1 MIVVFLHLGFSVFYK
16 NHILNGHFDLFQ
28 MYYYRYNHFFLV
40 ENVNLTDEHL
50 FVFYSTLLELQKT
63 LESALVLTKKN
74 AGETRQKSDTDE
86 ITRKMVPLRTKM
98 R

>member
-1 MIVVFLHLGFSVFYK
+1 M
-16 NHILNGHFDLFQ
+16 Q
-28 MYYYRYNHFFLV
+28 RFFLV

-50 FVFYSTLLELQKT
+50 FVFYSTLLELQKI

-74 AGETRQKSDTDE
+74 AGEKMQNPDTDE